1 MGIMFSDTS
10 TNTGILQRARKM
22 ARVDATQWETANIVN
37 SCNDWL
43 NKIFT
48 YGKGADHRFEID
60 DTNHTKLPIG
70 TTDLVA
76 GQEDYSFLTDE
87 QGNRITNLTAVSL
100 LEIATNNETPLY
112 PVDRKQYNG
121 FRFWG
126 SSFGITAG
134 TPRSYDK
141 IADNVIKLDYAPT
154 AADVAKYSLKY
165 YFQRSPSYFAATDT
179 TKQPGVADDLHRGF
193 VIASAYDA
201 AFTLG
206 LANLQPLSV
215 ELAKEEQKLE
225 DYFATRETDEPLV
238 LTTRYKNPR

>member
-1 MGIMFSDTS
+1 MFSDVTN
-10 TNTGILQRARKM
+10 NTGILQRTRIT
-22 ARVDATQWETANIVN
+22 ARVDANQWPTANVVN

-48 YGKGADHRFEID
+48 FGKDADHRFELD

-70 TTDLVA
+70 TTPLVTSQA
-76 GQEDYSFLTDE
+76 DYSFLTDE

-100 LEIATNNETPLY
+100 LEIATNKEIPLY
-112 PVDRKQYNG
+112 PVDRKQVSQYRFG
-121 FRFWG
+121 FND
-126 SSFGITAG
+126 FGITAG
-134 TPRSYDK
+134 TPTRYDK

-165 YFQRSPSYFAATDT
+165 YFQRSPSYFTASDT

-206 LANLQPLSV
+206 LENLQALSV
-215 ELAKEEQKLE
+215 ELQKEEQKLV
-225 DYFATRETDEPLV
+225 DYFASRETDELQRI
-238 LTTRYKNPR
+238 TTTYRRPR

>member
-1 MGIMFSDTS
+1 MFSDVTN
-10 TNTGILQRARKM
+10 NTGILQRTRIT
-22 ARVDATQWETANIVN
+22 ARVDANQWPTANVVN

-48 YGKGADHRFEID
+48 FGKDADHRFELD

-70 TTDLVA
+70 TTPLVTSQA
-76 GQEDYSFLTDE
+76 DYSFLTDE

-100 LEIATNNETPLY
+100 LEIATNKEIPLY
-112 PVDRKQYNG
+112 PVDRKQVSQYRFG
-121 FRFWG
+121 FND
-126 SSFGITAG
+126 FGITAG
-134 TPRSYDK
+134 TPTRYDK

-154 AADVAKYSLKY
+154 ATDVAQYSLKY
-165 YFQRSPSYFAATDT
+165 YFQRSPSYFTASDT

-206 LANLQPLSV
+206 LENLQALSV
-215 ELAKEEQKLE
+215 ELQKEEQKLV
-225 DYFATRETDEPLV
+225 DYFASRETDELQRI
-238 LTTRYKNPR
+238 TTTYRRPR